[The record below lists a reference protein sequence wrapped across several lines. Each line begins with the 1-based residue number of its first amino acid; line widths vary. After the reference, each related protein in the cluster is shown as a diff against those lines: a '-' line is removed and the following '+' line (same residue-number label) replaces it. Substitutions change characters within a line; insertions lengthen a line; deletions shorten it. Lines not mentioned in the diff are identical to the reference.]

1 MSFNC
6 ILLKRTGG
14 VYEIETDSFESDILT
29 LKLKKHGSGKPQ
41 ILVIWEIDEYEYKL
55 FGYKYGDAG
64 QENKHDLPP
73 PIDNELYFGDLL
85 VYKTRKSTSKLCNL
99 IKSDYLETY
108 EFLFGGFEDLGTSDT
123 EYNDENGYCSE
134 DDPDYHPEEDINI
147 EVNYKKDDEDDD
159 DDSFINDEIEY
170 EKELENTDEEEFEFS
185 DEETESDSEEIQYAS
200 SESPENKKNKDKK

>member
-14 VYEIETDSFESDILT
+14 VSETETDSFEPDILT
-29 LKLKKHGSGKPQ
+29 LKLKKHGSGNPQ

-73 PIDNELYFGDLL
+73 PIDKELYFGDLL
-85 VYKTRKSTSKLCNL
+85 VYKTRKSTGKLCNL
-99 IKSDYLETY
+99 TKSDYLETY

-123 EYNDENGYCSE
+123 EYNDDKEYCSE
-134 DDPDYHPEEDINI
+134 DDSDYNPEEDINI

-170 EKELENTDEEEFEFS
+170 EQEIEKTDEEEFKFS
-185 DEETESDSEEIQYAS
+185 DEETESDSEEIPYAS
-200 SESPENKKNKDKK
+200 SESPENKKNKK